1 MLVFKK
7 LQDWAGEIAA
17 GLGSVVAYVQ
27 NSVADKQR
35 SDTGDSSTEY
45 DSESSIEYV
54 AEESE
59 QDQGRMLYRKTKDF
73 FEEREGFF
81 DNNDFSYGRENS
93 GSIVDKI
100 YGRSMGIDQP
110 KNPEIFQC
118 LIGNQTRFWS
128 SEDKAFCVHY
138 RKSARGY
145 DMYLHVFYGDSA
157 ILSKVNSAPF
167 SAEHVGHYA
176 PVYAVFE
183 CNAEYRITFVHVED
197 QGISPW
203 EASSHRVNTLVLSQ
217 YVIGIDGNNS
227 LLVEGRSYRFV
238 AGAGEEYRAP
248 LAVLHDVRGD
258 VLVTGKSK
266 GDSRLSATDQGY
278 FLWRFSAATLQPVV
292 RRNKMSSEIRSYL
305 FRRFGG
311 SSLER
316 PEHLVLWDRQGS
328 DRLALTYIGS
338 YIAVE
343 DREYYHP
350 YKAFDAVFFR
360 SKATARLMSLRQ
372 CLIGTHLCN
381 IEARG
386 GVVLTAKKMK
396 LIYGRA
402 IGDLRYIFYV
412 TRSLD
417 ALRMEELSVAML
429 GGGTYTV
436 LQGII
441 PMGFS
446 ASSIN
451 LKSVDGIHVEV
462 MLLDTAS
469 LRANVY
475 RIDLRQLNSKKEC
488 RIDAFS
494 INYSSLGTQEILAVT
509 KREVH
514 EALSSV
520 KESSVVIIEDVL
532 AVEGHNLVYNTPR
545 MYYFKSSIVKHS
557 HAGVRDFTIRDPT
570 NWITMGTRQGIEEKT
585 TQVRD
590 LVPIGTTGGTGNRTT
605 VLRAI
610 EESPT
615 VEVLSSTDSVNTL
628 LGKNGSMEVAA
639 LSMQG
644 NNHASSITDG
654 VEEIDANSVVH
665 YTTVHYG
672 VENSSTN
679 GLLNSSANSVDNS
692 SSIKRYNEQDAY
704 FGVSE
709 GIIVLGALG
718 IIIALIVAVYAI
730 VTYVRSRSTGYN
742 RADVARNTPE
752 SGLAASSEYVA
763 LGDYGEQS
771 GSVGHSTVDAAVP
784 PETHGCTTV
793 GCVLCKEV
801 EATSMFCQTT
811 SKL

>member
-1 MLVFKK
+1 MRVFKK
-7 LQDWAGEIAA
+7 LQDWAGAIAA

-54 AEESE
+54 AEEPA
-59 QDQGRMLYRKTKDF
+59 QAQGRMLYRKKGDF
-73 FEEREGFF
+73 LEEREGFF
-81 DNNDFSYGRENS
+81 DKNDFSYGRENS

-118 LIGNQTRFWS
+118 LVGNQARFWS
-128 SEDKAFCVHY
+128 SGDKAFCVHY
-138 RKSARGY
+138 RECVQGY

-167 SAEHVGHYA
+167 SAEHVEHYS

-203 EASSHRVNTLVLSQ
+203 EASSRKVNALVLSQ
-217 YVIGIDGNNS
+217 YVIGIDDNNS
-227 LLVEGRSYRFV
+227 LLVEGRSYRLE
-238 AGAGEEYRAP
+238 AGAGEAYRNP
-248 LAVLHDVRGD
+248 LAILHDVRGD

-316 PEHLVLWDRQGS
+316 PEHLVLWDQGS

-360 SKATARLMSLRQ
+360 NKATARLMSLRQ

-417 ALRMEELSVAML
+417 TLRVEELSVAML

-462 MLLDTAS
+462 MLLDAAS
-469 LRANVY
+469 LRVNVY

-494 INYSSLGTQEILAVT
+494 IKYGSLGAQEILAVT

-532 AVEGHNLVYNTPR
+532 AVEGPNLVYSTPR
-545 MYYFKSSIVKHS
+545 IYSFKSSIVKHS
-557 HAGVRDFTIRDPT
+557 HAGVRDFTIGDPT
-570 NWITMGTRQGIEEKT
+570 NWITMGNRQGIEEKT

-590 LVPIGTTGGTGNRTT
+590 LVPIGTT

-610 EESPT
+610 EESST
-615 VEVLSSTDSVNTL
+615 VEVLSSTDGVNTL

-665 YTTVHYG
+665 HTTVHYG

-679 GLLNSSANSVDNS
+679 GLLNSSASSVDNS